1 MTDQIATWLGDIT
14 QFPADAIANAA
25 NTSLLGGGG
34 VDGAIHR
41 AAGPELLEE
50 GRALHGC
57 ATGKAK
63 LTRTACR
70 PNTSSTPPAPSG
82 AAGTGGSGRSW
93 PPATAPAWSW
103 LWTTASGRWPSPP
116 SAPGSI
122 ASPWA
127 WLPPSL
133 WRRCGTSWRPTPGPS
148 TRSPSSASTGG
159 PGMPTTGPSR
169 HNNNGLSLPAGE
181 TVRCLFH
188 AQLRFRFRTSGSSPS
203 GGQRGGSA
211 QGGR

>member
-41 AAGPELLEE
+41 TAGPELLEE

-103 LWTTASGRWPSPP
+103 QWRTAAEALLSAVFLQGNFIFPMKRPP
-116 SAPGSI
+116 
-122 ASPWA
+122 
-127 WLPPSL
+127 
-133 WRRCGTSWRPTPGPS
+133 
-148 TRSPSSASTGG
+148 RSPSG
-159 PGMPTTGPSR
+159 R
-169 HNNNGLSLPAGE
+169 
-181 TVRCLFH
+181 
-188 AQLRFRFRTSGSSPS
+188 LRPF
-203 GGQRGGSA
+203 
-211 QGGR
+211 